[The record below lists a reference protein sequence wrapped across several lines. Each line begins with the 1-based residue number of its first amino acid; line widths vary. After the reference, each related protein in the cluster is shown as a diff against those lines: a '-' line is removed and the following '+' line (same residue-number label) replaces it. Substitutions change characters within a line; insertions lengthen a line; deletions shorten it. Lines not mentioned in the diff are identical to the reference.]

1 MYCGPTWVFI
11 LLVAMVGVTNP
22 AWSTPDSPNLPPP
35 PKVPGEVVTASG
47 LNSGGSEKVKESSD
61 RDPGIG
67 EKNSSKL
74 VDMNFSEMIGLDEVA
89 EIVSRRLGK
98 NMILDPNLKGKKIQI
113 IAPKKV
119 SEDEAWQIFLSV
131 LDVLN
136 LATVE
141 TGRVTKIIR
150 RTQGI
155 KDNLPVYR
163 HDDSL
168 PVSDLLITQVIPLK
182 YVNAKSIQASLSRF
196 TTPGSLVSVEETNHL
211 IISDSS
217 DKVRR
222 VLDIISLMDV
232 KSQQDQLKIFQV
244 KYGQAS
250 KITDKIKQFM
260 VASGGV
266 RGKSPLTRSGSDHA
280 KLISDDTRNIIGVFA
295 SEVQIKMVKGYLDK
309 LDLKPLPSGGQSLIH
324 ILPLEYADAKKMSTT
339 LSSLSSASSG
349 AGKTSLSPSR
359 PVLAATSKPGGAV
372 PAVRAPSGFKVTADE
387 SSNSLLVVGDKLA
400 RDSVSYV
407 VKKFDVR
414 KDQVL
419 IEAQIMELGADHKF
433 KTGSSF
439 FLGQGGADADSTK
452 VITAWKAGDMSSLV
466 LAGSDAFASQGAE
479 TKANL
484 FAGNF
489 NDGLAI
495 GALAGQGV
503 DVPGLGKISPGALI
517 RLVKTDQN
525 TKVLSSPYILAL
537 DNEEA
542 SLSVGETVFFN
553 VNASGAGTAGP
564 RVEKEN
570 VDLTLNVTPSLS
582 WGDYISLNLSLEAN
596 QLAGLTETG
605 LPSVNK
611 RKVKQVLTLKNGQTA
626 VIAGLKE
633 VSEVESL
640 SKIPLLGD
648 LPILGGLFRT
658 KTKSFRDQQL
668 AIFLTVWAV
677 RSSEDLKRIYKQKI
691 KESQDFLVN
700 MKGEETKESYFYSEL
715 PGDNAADYEKSDLD
729 IWEEKLRAQWYQ
741 DGRKAMGYPEPVN
754 QDGS

>member
-1 MYCGPTWVFI
+1 MYFGPTWVFVLI
-11 LLVAMVGVTNP
+11 AVSIGFASP
-22 AWSTPDSPNLPPP
+22 SWSSPDSPTLPPP
-35 PKVPGEVVTASG
+35 PDAPGQAGPDREDSSKEADLAG
-47 LNSGGSEKVKESSD
+47 DPGRQAASEKTHAAA
-61 RDPGIG
+61 R
-67 EKNSSKL
+67 L
-74 VDMNFSEMIGLDEVA
+74 VDMNFSEMIGLDEMA
-89 EIVSRRLGK
+89 EIISRRLGK

-113 IAPKKV
+113 IAPQKV
-119 SEDEAWQIFLSV
+119 SEDEAWKIFLSV

-150 RTQGI
+150 RTQGV

-163 HDDSL
+163 HDDAL

-182 YVNAKSIQASLSRF
+182 YVDAKSIQSSLSRF
-196 TTPGSLVSVEETNHL
+196 TTPGSLVSVEATNHL

-232 KSQQDQLKIFQV
+232 KSQQSQLEIFQI

-250 KITDKIKQFM
+250 KIADKIKQFLT
-260 VASGGV
+260 ASKGAA
-266 RGKSPLTRSGSDHA
+266 GKSPLKRSGPEQA
-280 KLISDDTRNIIGVFA
+280 KLIHDDTRNIIGVFA
-295 SEVQIKMVKGYLDK
+295 SDIQIRQVKGFIDK
-309 LDLKPLPSGGQSLIH
+309 LDLKPLPGGGQSLIH
-324 ILPLEYADAKKMSTT
+324 IIPLEYADAKKMSTT
-339 LSSLSSASSG
+339 LSSLSSASSKKSTTPLAPAVPVKPGQVRAAG
-349 AGKTSLSPSR
+349 AGP
-359 PVLAATSKPGGAV
+359 AAPT
-372 PAVRAPSGFKVTADE
+372 SGFKVTADE
-387 SSNSLLVVGDKLA
+387 SSNSLLVVGGKGV
-400 RDSVSYV
+400 RESVSYV
-407 VKKFDVR
+407 VRKFDVR
-414 KDQVL
+414 RNQVL
-419 IEAQIMELGADHKF
+419 IEAQIMELGTDHKF

-439 FLGQGGADADSTK
+439 FLGQGGANEDGTK

-466 LAGSDAFASQGAE
+466 LAGSEAFSSQGAD

-484 FAGNF
+484 FTGNF

-517 RLVKTDQN
+517 RLVKSDQN

-553 VNASGAGTAGP
+553 VSDSGSSSAGP

-633 VSEVESL
+633 ISEVESL

-648 LPILGGLFRT
+648 LPILGALFRT
-658 KTKSFRDQQL
+658 KTKGFRDQQL

-677 RSSEDLKRIYKQKI
+677 RDSDDLKRIYKQKL
-691 KESQDFLVN
+691 KESLDFLVN

-715 PGDNAADYEKSDLD
+715 PGENAADYEKSDLD
-729 IWEEKLRAQWYQ
+729 IWEEKLRAQWYRE
-741 DGRKAMGYPEPVN
+741 GREAMGYPDQLS